1 MGVQIDDI
9 VSRWEITEGWSGD
22 RKYCACSKDGNRY
35 FLRISPEEK
44 YDRRKRCFEMMRRAA
59 ALGIPM
65 CAPLAFGRCD
75 EGVYILQD
83 WIDGESA
90 ETYAARLDGHGQ
102 YLLGAEAGRIL
113 GVIHSIPAPKDA
125 EAWET
130 VYGKKLERNLKIFET
145 CHVRAEGAELFAEFV
160 RENRDLIIVRPQCF
174 QHGDYHIGN
183 MMAGADGQLYIIDF
197 DRDDVGDPWE
207 EFNRI
212 VWCAPRFPDF
222 ASGMIDGYF
231 GGSIPDKFWQLM
243 KLYIAV
249 NQLSS
254 VAWAIPLGREQTE
267 VMINQAKNVLK
278 WYGNMRLERP
288 LWYSPRR

>member
-44 YDRRKRCFEMMRRAA
+44 CDRRKRCFEMMRRAA
-59 ALGIPM
+59 ALGVPM

-145 CHVRAEGAELFAEFV
+145 CPVRAEGAELFAEFV
-160 RENRDLIIVRPQCF
+160 RENRDLIIVRPQAF
-174 QHGDYHIGN
+174 ST
-183 MMAGADGQLYIIDF
+183 ATII
-197 DRDDVGDPWE
+197 
-207 EFNRI
+207 
-212 VWCAPRFPDF
+212 
-222 ASGMIDGYF
+222 S
-231 GGSIPDKFWQLM
+231 
-243 KLYIAV
+243 
-249 NQLSS
+249 
-254 VAWAIPLGREQTE
+254 AI
-267 VMINQAKNVLK
+267 
-278 WYGNMRLERP
+278 
-288 LWYSPRR
+288 

>member
-22 RKYCACSKDGNRY
+22 RKYCACDRDGNKY
-35 FLRISPEEK
+35 FLRISPVEK
-44 YDRRKRCFEMMRRAA
+44 YDRRRRCFEMMLRAA
-59 ALGIPM
+59 AIGVPM

-130 VYGKKLERNLKIFET
+130 VYGRKLERNLKTFET
-145 CHVRAEGAELFAEFV
+145 CPVRAEGAELFAEFV
-160 RENRDLIIVRPQCF
+160 SENRDLIVGRPQCF

-231 GGSIPDKFWQLM
+231 GGGVPDKFWQLM

-254 VAWAIPLGREQTE
+254 VAWAIPFGSEQTE

-288 LWYSPRR
+288 MWYSPRR